1 MGELILIGFGETKKI
16 DLSDTTPEQVM
27 QDLTTKR
34 ED

>member
-16 DLSDTTPEQVM
+16 DLSETTIEQVIK
-27 QDLTTKR
+27 DLTTKR